1 MGSRPFA
8 DLFEPA
14 DHAENAVMGS
24 RPFADLLE
32 TADNSKNA
40 TMRKHL
46 SPLVDYVDAAFQP
59 IAEQLTT
66 LLAKKEIT
74 YDMLWALFEPNAEVY
89 TTCPGTGAP
98 RCLLF
103 NHCEERKSMDGSRYM
118 YLETRYLNTDGKVLG
133 EVTTGLEI
141 PHFRGTKQ
149 IEHLQAYPL
158 QYHPEKE
165 RVRRDLIQYGR
176 TFASLIGIHHR
187 YYKGKAFFV
196 DIENDDEI
204 VARHIEGRIMV
215 DRICF
220 QERMPNYPCARVQ
233 KVRPI
238 FSTSGRCDSIKLAD
252 INPSE
257 AKETEL
263 LVCSPTVLGFCLSR
277 KQFRPWLS
285 SPTRSTY
292 QLTDS

>member
-1 MGSRPFA
+1 MESRPLADLFESTADRPENAAMGSRPLV
-8 DLFEPA
+8 DLFE
-14 DHAENAVMGS
+14 S
-24 RPFADLLE
+24 
-32 TADNSKNA
+32 TADNSENA
-40 TMRKHL
+40 TMRRHL
-46 SPLVDYVDAAFQP
+46 NLVVDYVDATFQP
-59 IAEQLTT
+59 IAEQLST

-74 YDMLWALFEPNAEVY
+74 YDLLWALFEPNAEVY

-98 RCLLF
+98 RCVLF
-103 NHCEERKSMDGSRYM
+103 NHCEERKKMDGSRYV

-141 PHFRGTKQ
+141 PHFRGSKQ

-158 QYHPEKE
+158 QYHPEKD

-176 TFASLIGIHHR
+176 TFVSLIGIHHR

-204 VARHIEGRIMV
+204 VARHIKGRIMV
-215 DRICF
+215 DTICF

-238 FSTSGRCDSIKLAD
+238 YSASGRCDSIKLAD
-252 INPSE
+252 INPGE
-257 AKETEL
+257 AEEAEL
-263 LVCSPTVLGFCLSR
+263 LICSPTVLGFCLSN
-277 KQFRPWLS
+277 KQFRLWLP
-285 SPTRSTY
+285 SPAGPM
-292 QLTDS
+292 